1 MTIANQLLKSA
12 GKAATKNAKKSNI
25 KSGEGSGL
33 VRLYHGTDEVG
44 AAGINEKGLI
54 EGPVFLTPRKE
65 IAEEYGEHVFSVEV
79 PAKELGVDF
88 DLPGARILD
97 FDEAKRYAEKE
108 WEDIYDAI
116 DEGVSVATP
125 KSIEGAKIAPAVIAA
140 TGGAAMLS
148 GQQEAQA
155 GQFTPE
161 QQAAIQ
167 RAQARLGQ
175 SQAGMQAKFTPEQQ
189 AAIER
194 AKARLTQQ
202 ERPKLTARGQYGA
215 SVKRKQYDEQQA
227 LKQFEQIQAGQL
239 SAADLPPEQVEAVR
253 AARINAIPE
262 LSGISDKINF
272 GQALAGMTAFD
283 PEEFANII
291 TSSDPDVGKVY
302 TPDGQVIL
310 HNNRTGDTIN
320 TNKVGPSLMDAFQL
334 GGSILAFA
342 PSSKAA
348 TIPAMIASGMGTQ
361 ALIESGQ
368 ALAGGEFNP
377 GEVALAGAAPV
388 VMSKGMQAAKSGIRK
403 LSSRPSAATQYL
415 DDQIQGIT
423 KQDMALTPIEQQPR
437 NTDFL
442 QAVNQPVKETA
453 KKAEI
458 RQAMRQGDREAAPW
472 MLNRRGQIVSDP
484 VAKQAVSQGFDPA
497 AVATIKFGS
506 QADKSF
512 MRQMLDIAERSL
524 KNAKDRARNRPQQV
538 IGNNVMKRFDTI
550 KKANLQAGQ
559 DVGAAAKNEL
569 QGKTVDITDAFD
581 SFNDDLA
588 NLGVSF
594 GEGGDL
600 IFKGSQIEGNKA
612 TTVIKRVFDRLKTE
626 DDGLSLH
633 KLKQYIDNQ
642 INWEKSPDKP
652 LDKQAVNVLK
662 GLREKINARLKEQSG
677 AYADANQRYSTTVDA
692 LNEFYDVMGRRFD
705 PASDRVNDAV
715 GQELR
720 KVLSNYGVRNDMI
733 LAIDKLDDVAS
744 QFGGQFDDDIM
755 NQIVFYSDLEKVLGS
770 FADNSLQGVSEKAN
784 LAVSAARGDLV
795 GVTTDLLR
803 SGVKK
808 TLGRNEEKAIKSM
821 RQLLSR

>member
-1 MTIANQLLKSA
+1 MESA
-12 GKAATKNAKKSNI
+12 LRNA
-25 KSGEGSGL
+25 
-33 VRLYHGTDEVG
+33 D
-44 AAGINEKGLI
+44 AAGD
-54 EGPVFLTPRKE
+54 
-65 IAEEYGEHVFSVEV
+65 ASA
-79 PAKELGVDF
+79 AKQLANALKAGMF
-88 DLPGARILD
+88 DQPTQSATVQS
-97 FDEAKRYAEKE
+97 EAPQERPQ
-108 WEDIYDAI
+108 I
-116 DEGVSVATP
+116 
-125 KSIEGAKIAPAVIAA
+125 
-140 TGGAAMLS
+140 TGGR
-148 GQQEAQA
+148 GIA
-155 GQFTPE
+155 GQRE
-161 QQAAIQ
+161 QQA
-167 RAQARLGQ
+167 
-175 SQAGMQAKFTPEQQ
+175 KF
-189 AAIER
+189 
-194 AKARLTQQ
+194 
-202 ERPKLTARGQYGA
+202 
-215 SVKRKQYDEQQA
+215 DEQQA

-239 SAADLPPEQVEAVR
+239 SAANLPPEQVEAIR
-253 AARINAIPE
+253 KARINALPE
-262 LSGISDKINF
+262 LQGLGANIDF
-272 GQALAGMTAFD
+272 GSALAGMTAFD
-283 PEEFANII
+283 PAEMGSII
-291 TSSDPDVGKVY
+291 SQSDPNIGVVT
-302 TPDGQVIL
+302 TPDGETIAV
-310 HNNRTGDTIN
+310 NNETGAAVN
-320 TNKVGPSLMDAFQL
+320 LNKAGPSMTDAIQF
-334 GGSILAFA
+334 GASIAAFA
-342 PSSKAA
+342 PASKAA
-348 TIPAMIASGMGTQ
+348 TLPAMALAGMGTQ
-361 ALIESGQ
+361 AGIETLQ
-368 ALAGGEFNP
+368 ETQGGEFNV

-388 VMSKGMQAAKSGIRK
+388 VMAKAGEAVKSGIRK
-403 LSSRPSAATQYL
+403 LSSRPSSATQYL
-415 DDQIQGIT
+415 DDQLQGVT
-423 KQDMALTPIEQQPR
+423 KQDMALTPIEQQTR

-472 MLNRRGQIVSDP
+472 MLNRRGQIVADP

-497 AVATIKFGS
+497 AVSTIKFGS
-506 QADKSF
+506 QADKSS
-512 MRQMLDIAERSL
+512 MRKMLDMAERSL

-550 KKANLQAGQ
+550 KKANLKAGQ

-581 SFNDDLA
+581 SFNDDLSD
-588 NLGVSF
+588 LGVSF

-662 GLREKINARLKEQSG
+662 SLREKINTRLKEQSG
-677 AYADANQRYSTTVDA
+677 SYSDANQRYSTTVDA

-744 QFGGQFDDDIM
+744 QLGGQFDDDIM
-755 NQIVFYSDLEKVLGS
+755 NQVVFYSDLEKVLGS

-784 LAVSAARGDLV
+784 LAASAARGDLV
-795 GVTTDLLR
+795 GVSADLLR

-808 TLGRNEEKAIKSM
+808 ALGRNEEKAIKSM
-821 RQLLSR
+821 RQLLNR